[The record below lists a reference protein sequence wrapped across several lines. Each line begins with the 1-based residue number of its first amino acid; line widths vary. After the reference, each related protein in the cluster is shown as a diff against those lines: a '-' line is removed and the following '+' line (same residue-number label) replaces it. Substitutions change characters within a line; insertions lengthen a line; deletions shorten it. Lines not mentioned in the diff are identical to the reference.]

1 VLLEVMHCHF
11 SAEFRMVLQT
21 VKRKEAS
28 QKDVG
33 LKSCCHTEHFDRET
47 VAVTLEVEHGVV

>member
-1 VLLEVMHCHF
+1 MHCHF